1 MTKKKGDSMKLG
13 LILGLLF
20 PLVVMIIFYLVKFSA
35 YPLEYFREQLLN
47 MKLFSK
53 FVSIC
58 VYPNLLLFFV
68 FIWRNRLYSARGV
81 LGATIILAMAVFIIK
96 FAWGG

>member
-1 MTKKKGDSMKLG
+1 MNKKKGGSLKLG
-13 LILGLLF
+13 LILGILL
-20 PLVVMIIFYLVKFSA
+20 PLLVMVVFYLVKFSS
-35 YPLEYFREQLLN
+35 YPLEYFHEQLMN

-58 VYPNLLLFFV
+58 VYPNLLLFFI

-81 LGATIILAMAVFIIK
+81 LGATILLAILDFILK